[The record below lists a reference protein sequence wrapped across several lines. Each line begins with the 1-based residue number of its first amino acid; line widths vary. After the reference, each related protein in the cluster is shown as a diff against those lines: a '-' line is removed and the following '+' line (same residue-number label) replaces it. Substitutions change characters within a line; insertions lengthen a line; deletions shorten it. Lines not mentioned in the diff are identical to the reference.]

1 MLRPDR
7 EIERVYLH
15 RAPVDMRKQMDGLSI
30 LAKDVIRQDPMSGSM
45 FVFINARPDQA
56 TFRIQI
62 PVRCS

>member
-45 FVFINARPDQA
+45 FVFINARGD
-56 TFRIQI
+56 R
-62 PVRCS
+62 VS